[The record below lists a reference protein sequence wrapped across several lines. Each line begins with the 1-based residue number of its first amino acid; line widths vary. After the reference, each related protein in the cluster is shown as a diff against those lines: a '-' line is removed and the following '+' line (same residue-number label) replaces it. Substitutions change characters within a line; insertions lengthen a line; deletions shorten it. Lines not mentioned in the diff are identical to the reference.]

1 MNNILNFV
9 YCFDQNYNKQAV
21 TSINSL
27 VTKLENP
34 YNLFII
40 HNNISSFDKSAI
52 NNKANGEIHFYEFKN
67 SNYSFPNI
75 ENGHV
80 SQATYFRIFVE
91 EYIDIDID
99 YFIYLDADIIC
110 INNPENYFHSKIK
123 SMIDKKIPLA
133 ANTEIYRNP
142 VDEQYFKNLDLKNDK
157 YFNAGVLIADFKY
170 WKQNDV
176 SSELLKI
183 MNDYKNNIT
192 FWDQD
197 VLNIYYDGNF
207 LELSD
212 FVNFN
217 LPYTKFQLFSKS
229 FIDQNVIFMH
239 YKGKA
244 KPWNVKY
251 AFHKSSEYY
260 QSEFRKFN
268 KNKYHLVTKH
278 LFVDIYYFFKELIT
292 LKFLKSQHPL
302 GFALSFLKSI
312 ISYVFIKN
320 GK

>member
-52 NNKANGEIHFYEFKN
+52 NNNANGDIHFYEFKN

-80 SQATYFRIFVE
+80 SEATYYRIFVE
-91 EYIDIDID
+91 DYINIDID

-110 INNPENYFHSKIK
+110 INNPENYFHSKIR
-123 SMIDKKIPLA
+123 SMNDKKIPLA
-133 ANTEIYRNP
+133 ANTESYRNP
-142 VDEQYFKNLDLKNDK
+142 VVELYFKNLDLKNDK
-157 YFNAGVLIADFKY
+157 YFNAGVLIVDFKY

-183 MNDYKNNIT
+183 MNDYKNNII

-197 VLNIYYDGNF
+197 VLNIHFDGNF

-212 FVNFN
+212 FVNFY
-217 LPYTKFQLFSKS
+217 LPISKFQLFSKS
-229 FIDQNVIFMH
+229 YIDKNVIFMH
-239 YKGKA
+239 FKGKP

-251 AFHKSSEYY
+251 ALNKSSEYY
-260 QSEFRKFN
+260 HSEFRKFN
-268 KNKYHLVTKH
+268 KNKYHLVIGNPI
-278 LFVDIYYFFKELIT
+278 VDIYYFFYELIS
-292 LKFLKSQHPL
+292 F
-302 GFALSFLKSI
+302 SFLKTQFSLGFVTSFLRSI
-312 ISYVFIKN
+312 MSKVFIKN
-320 GK
+320 V

>member
-1 MNNILNFV
+1 MKNILNFV

-67 SNYSFPNI
+67 LNYSFPNI

-80 SQATYFRIFVE
+80 SEATYFRLFLE

-133 ANTEIYRNP
+133 ANTETYRNP

-157 YFNAGVLIADFKY
+157 YFNAGVLIVDFKY

-183 MNDYKNNIT
+183 MNDYKNNIL

-197 VLNIYYDGNF
+197 VLNIHYDGNF
-207 LELSD
+207 LELTD
-212 FVNFN
+212 FVNFY
-217 LPYTKFQLFSKS
+217 LPISRFQLFSKS
-229 FIDQNVIFMH
+229 FIKKNVIFMH
-239 YKGKA
+239 FKGKP

-251 AFHKSSEYY
+251 ALNKSSEYY

-268 KNKYHLVTKH
+268 KNKYHLVTNDPI
-278 LFVDIYYFFKELIT
+278 VDIYNFFKQLLS
-292 LKFLKSQHPL
+292 LKFLKAQYSI
-302 GFALSFLKSI
+302 GFVSSFLKSI
-312 ISYVFIKN
+312 MNKVFIKN
-320 GK
+320 V

>member
-1 MNNILNFV
+1 MKNILNFV

-80 SQATYFRIFVE
+80 SEATYFRIFVE

-133 ANTEIYRNP
+133 ANIETYRNP

-157 YFNAGVLIADFKY
+157 YFNAGVLIVDFKY

-183 MNDYKNNIT
+183 MNDYKNNIL

-197 VLNIYYDGNF
+197 VLNIHYDGNF
-207 LELSD
+207 LELTD
-212 FVNFN
+212 FVNFY
-217 LPYTKFQLFSKS
+217 LPISRFQLFSKS
-229 FIDQNVIFMH
+229 FIKKNVIFMH
-239 YKGKA
+239 FKGKP

-251 AFHKSSEYY
+251 ALNKSSEYY

-268 KNKYHLVTKH
+268 KNKYHLVSNDPI
-278 LFVDIYYFFKELIT
+278 VDIYNFFKQLLS
-292 LKFLKSQHPL
+292 LKFLKAQFSI
-302 GFALSFLKSI
+302 GFVSSFLKSI
-312 ISYVFIKN
+312 MNKVFIKN
-320 GK
+320 V

>member
-1 MNNILNFV
+1 MNNNKLNFV
-9 YCFDQNYNKQAV
+9 YCFDQNFNKQAI

-27 VTKLENP
+27 VSKLENS
-34 YNLFII
+34 YNIIII
-40 HNNISSFDKSAI
+40 HNNLSSLDKNMLI
-52 NNKANGEIHFYEFKN
+52 NKENGEIHFYEFKN
-67 SNYSFPNI
+67 SGYKFPNI

-80 SQATYFRIFVE
+80 SEATYFRIFVE
-91 EYIDIDID
+91 DYLDLDID

-110 INNPENYFHSKIK
+110 LNNPESYFHNKIK
-123 SMIDKKIPLA
+123 SLYDKKIPLA
-133 ANTEIYRNP
+133 ANTETYRNS
-142 VDEQYFKNLDLKNDK
+142 DSEHYFKKLDLKNDK
-157 YFNAGVLIADFKY
+157 YFNAGILIVDFKF

-197 VLNIYYDGNF
+197 VLNIHYDGNF

-217 LPYTKFQLFSKS
+217 LPFSKFQLFSKS

-244 KPWNVKY
+244 KPWNLKY
-251 AFHKSSEYY
+251 ALHKNSEYY

-268 KNKYHLVTKH
+268 NSKYHLVTKN
-278 LFVDIYYFFKELIT
+278 LINDIYYFFKVIFT
-292 LKFLKSQHPL
+292 LKFLKSQYSL
-302 GFALSFLKSI
+302 GFIMAFLKSI
-312 ISYVFIKN
+312 ISYLFVKN
-320 GK
+320 D

>member
-1 MNNILNFV
+1 MKNILNFV

-80 SQATYFRIFVE
+80 SEATYFRIFVE

-133 ANTEIYRNP
+133 ANTETYRNP

-157 YFNAGVLIADFKY
+157 YFNAGVLIVDFKY

-183 MNDYKNNIT
+183 MNDYKNNIL

-197 VLNIYYDGNF
+197 VLNIHYDGNF
-207 LELSD
+207 LELTD
-212 FVNFN
+212 FVNFY
-217 LPYTKFQLFSKS
+217 LPISRFQLFSKS
-229 FIDQNVIFMH
+229 FIKKNVIF
-239 YKGKA
+239 
-244 KPWNVKY
+244 
-251 AFHKSSEYY
+251 S
-260 QSEFRKFN
+260 
-268 KNKYHLVTKH
+268 
-278 LFVDIYYFFKELIT
+278 
-292 LKFLKSQHPL
+292 
-302 GFALSFLKSI
+302 
-312 ISYVFIKN
+312 
-320 GK
+320 

>member
-27 VTKLENP
+27 ITKLENP

-80 SQATYFRIFVE
+80 SEATYFRIFVE

-123 SMIDKKIPLA
+123 SMNDKKIPLA
-133 ANTEIYRNP
+133 ANTETYRNP

-157 YFNAGVLIADFKY
+157 YFNAGVLIVDFKY
-170 WKQNDV
+170 WKQNNV

-183 MNDYKNNIT
+183 MNDYKNIIS

-197 VLNIYYDGNF
+197 VLNIHYDGNF
-207 LELSD
+207 LELTD
-212 FVNFN
+212 FVNFY
-217 LPYTKFQLFSKS
+217 LPISKFQLFSKS
-229 FIDQNVIFMH
+229 FIDKNVIFMH
-239 YKGKA
+239 FKGKP

-251 AFHKSSEYY
+251 ALNKSSEYY

-268 KNKYHLVTKH
+268 KNKYHLVTDKPI
-278 LFVDIYYFFKELIT
+278 VDIYYFFRELVS
-292 LKFLKSQHPL
+292 LNFLKAQFSL
-302 GFALSFLKSI
+302 SFISSFLKSI
-312 ISYVFIKN
+312 ISKVFI
-320 GK
+320 

>member
-1 MNNILNFV
+1 MKNILNFV

-80 SQATYFRIFVE
+80 SEATYFRIFVE

-133 ANTEIYRNP
+133 ANTETYRNP

-157 YFNAGVLIADFKY
+157 YFNAGVLIVDFKY

-183 MNDYKNNIT
+183 MNDYKNNIL

-197 VLNIYYDGNF
+197 VLNIHYDGNF
-207 LELSD
+207 LELTD
-212 FVNFN
+212 FVNFY
-217 LPYTKFQLFSKS
+217 LPISRFQLFSKS
-229 FIDQNVIFMH
+229 FIKKNVIFMH
-239 YKGKA
+239 FKGKP

-251 AFHKSSEYY
+251 ALNKSSEYY

-268 KNKYHLVTKH
+268 KNKYHLVSNDPI
-278 LFVDIYYFFKELIT
+278 VDIYNFFKQLLS
-292 LKFLKSQHPL
+292 LKFLKAQYSI
-302 GFALSFLKSI
+302 GFVSSFLKSI
-312 ISYVFIKN
+312 MNKVFIKN
-320 GK
+320 V

>member
-1 MNNILNFV
+1 MKNILNFV

-52 NNKANGEIHFYEFKN
+52 NNKANGEVHFYEFKN

-80 SQATYFRIFVE
+80 SEATYFRIFVE

-133 ANTEIYRNP
+133 ANTETYRNP

-157 YFNAGVLIADFKY
+157 YFNAGVLIVDFKY

-183 MNDYKNNIT
+183 MNDYKNNIL

-197 VLNIYYDGNF
+197 VLNIHYDGNF
-207 LELSD
+207 LELTD
-212 FVNFN
+212 FVNFY
-217 LPYTKFQLFSKS
+217 LPISRFQLFSKS
-229 FIDQNVIFMH
+229 FIKKNVIFMH
-239 YKGKA
+239 FKGKP

-251 AFHKSSEYY
+251 ALNKSSEYY

-268 KNKYHLVTKH
+268 KNKYHLVTNDPI
-278 LFVDIYYFFKELIT
+278 VDIYNFFKQLLS
-292 LKFLKSQHPL
+292 LKFLKAQYSI
-302 GFALSFLKSI
+302 GFVSSFLKSI
-312 ISYVFIKN
+312 MNKVFIKN
-320 GK
+320 V